1 MQHKVHVLTQ
11 EKKEKTQICVLPG
24 DNYLPTQPSL
34 NLKDKKKRYQPKAKE
49 SKLNARNKVT
59 YRN

>member
-34 NLKDKKKRYQPKAKE
+34 NLKDKKKRYQPFLSTE
-49 SKLNARNKVT
+49 SKRVKFECKK
-59 YRN
+59 

>member
-34 NLKDKKKRYQPKAKE
+34 NLKDKKKRYQPFLSTE
-49 SKLNARNKVT
+49 SKRVKVECKE
-59 YRN
+59 